1 MRSKLKRHITVTL
14 LLLPWAA
21 SIQAQDSVQVR
32 ALLSNPST
40 WINESYTRLNDLYLF
55 YNTLDLDTML
65 LNKEFADDEVS
76 IKILKDE
83 FYKNNNS
90 LNIRTLYNMKMRVAD
105 ILTDINKWH
114 IRVHKINEILVRKT
128 GEAEL
133 IRSEINEFSTKADSI
148 YRSNFEAAVNRLSL
162 YQHEGEKNILTAL
175 KKNTELENRIV
186 DTYLGVYLFNSD
198 ITSLLQKRESDLIKR
213 ELPPIWRSSPATYP
227 YSIRDVLV
235 ASFNQ
240 TLDSLKYYAEISIW
254 KIIIFRFLVFLL
266 CLIPIAIFNNEMRKK
281 HLLAGVNLVFL
292 AKFPKTASVVM
303 GMAIAPLIFSHPPHA
318 FLEMIFIGL
327 TVTVTQLTL
336 KNYPRINAPL
346 LILIIAAFLV
356 LYLINFFVTP
366 TFIGRLFYGSSILL
380 IWPVYKIFMQLPQ
393 YQLRHEKIVKAF
405 IIFIVI
411 HLVTGWVFVL
421 IGTYTLGRSIILAA
435 YSLLVISLIL
445 RIAIFTFLDYMLI
458 MIYFFNSGVR
468 TVKINADYV
477 YNKTKPLLILS
488 ATVFILIAYL
498 FSMNLFDLVKSGIIS
513 FMVTPRHVGITE
525 FTLLSITLFFAAV
538 YLAFV
543 LASMIRHTFEPQHD
557 RTVEKRSRLG
567 SYLLLFR
574 LMILCAG
581 FAVGIMISGIPLTN
595 FTIFLGA
602 LGVGIGFGLQNIV
615 SNLVSGLIIAFE
627 RPFVVG
633 DLLDFENGPCRVKE
647 ISLRATMVHTSD
659 GADILIPNSTLMSE
673 NLKNWTVNGSQR
685 FIELKVMAV
694 HASDPAEVTAIIN
707 TCLDLQE
714 GIDRGRCTVLLTEIS
729 EMGFVFTI
737 KILIHNLEKG
747 LAIRSQVL
755 SAIRS
760 AFAVNNILFP
770 QKNFRFVD

>member
-1 MRSKLKRHITVTL
+1 MRSKVKKLITIIL

-21 SIQAQDSVQVR
+21 SSQLHDSLQLR
-32 ALLSNPST
+32 TMISNPST

-55 YNTLDLDTML
+55 YNTLDLDTSL
-65 LNKEFADDEVS
+65 LNKEFADDGVS

-105 ILTDINKWH
+105 ILSDINKWH

-133 IRSEINEFSTKADSI
+133 IRSEIIEFSAKADSI
-148 YRSNFEAAVNRLSL
+148 YRSNFEVAVNRLSL
-162 YQHEGEKNILTAL
+162 YQQEGEKNILAAL

-186 DTYLGVYLFNSD
+186 DTYLGVYLFNTD
-198 ITSLLQKRESDLIKR
+198 ITSLLQKKESDLIKR
-213 ELPPIWRSSPATYP
+213 ELPSIWRSSPADYP
-227 YSIRDVLV
+227 NSIGDVLIS
-235 ASFNQ
+235 SFNQ

-254 KIIIFRFLVFLL
+254 KIIIFRLLVFLL
-266 CLIPIAIFNNEMRKK
+266 CLIPIAIFNNEIRKK
-281 HLLAGVNLVFL
+281 HLLTDVNLTFL

-346 LILIIAAFLV
+346 LILIIIAFLV

-366 TFIGRLFYGSSILL
+366 TFQGRIIYGLSIFLL
-380 IWPVYKIFMQLPQ
+380 WPMYLIFKQLPR

-405 IIFIVI
+405 IIFLAV

-445 RIAIFTFLDYMLI
+445 RISIYTFLDYMQI
-458 MIYFFNSGVR
+458 MIYFFNSRVK

-477 YNKTKPLLILS
+477 YNKTKPILIIS

-498 FSMNLFDLVKSGIIS
+498 FSMNLFDLVKSDIIS
-513 FMVTPRHVGITE
+513 VLVTPRHLGKTE
-525 FTLLSITLFFAAV
+525 FNLLSITLFFAAV

-543 LASMIRHTFEPQHD
+543 IASMIRHTFEPQHD

-567 SYLLLFR
+567 SYLLLIR

-581 FAVGIMISGIPLTN
+581 FIVGIMISGIPLTN

-633 DLLDFENGPCRVKE
+633 DVLDFENGPCRVKE

-659 GADILIPNSTLMSE
+659 GADILIPNSTLTSE

-685 FIELKVMAV
+685 FIEFKVMAV
-694 HASDPAEVTAIIN
+694 HASDPVLVTAIIQ

-714 GIDRGRCTVLLTEIS
+714 GIDKERCSVLLTEIS
-729 EMGFVFTI
+729 EVGFVFTV
-737 KILIHNLEKG
+737 KILILNLENG
-747 LAIRSQVL
+747 LAIRSQIL

-770 QKNFRFVD
+770 QKIFKLED